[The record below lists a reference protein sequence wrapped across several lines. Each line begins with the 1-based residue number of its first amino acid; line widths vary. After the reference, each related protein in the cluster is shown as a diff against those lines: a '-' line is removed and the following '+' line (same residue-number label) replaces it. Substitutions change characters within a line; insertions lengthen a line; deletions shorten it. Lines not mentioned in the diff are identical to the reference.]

1 MSSSGFTNFMPPKST
16 TFFNTESAVELGAL
30 DLTRLKDAALAD
42 PVGRARLCL
51 HLDHES
57 LVHQMVIVFTE
68 WSYVRPHRHSSKTES
83 FHAIEG
89 EFDVIFFNEAGHVE
103 RRLRMG
109 PIGTGLPFLH
119 RLAGGSWHMVI
130 PRSKL
135 VIVHEISSGPFK
147 PGDNEY
153 PDWAP
158 DETDQEAARAFT
170 AALAK
175 ACD

>member
-1 MSSSGFTNFMPPKST
+1 MPPKST

-89 EFDVIFFNEAGHVE
+89 EFDVIFFNEAGTSSAACAWVLSV
-103 RRLRMG
+103 RDFLSCTDSRAVR
-109 PIGTGLPFLH
+109 GT
-119 RLAGGSWHMVI
+119 W
-130 PRSKL
+130 
-135 VIVHEISSGPFK
+135 
-147 PGDNEY
+147 
-153 PDWAP
+153 
-158 DETDQEAARAFT
+158 
-170 AALAK
+170 
-175 ACD
+175 